1 MRWLFS
7 ERTTPKCSPFR
18 GQGLGLAA
26 EIWAEINL
34 HLKSGRSA
42 VSTGKWVLIILL
54 DQNVENLLPSKYT
67 KEVVVKHST
76 NTFIFDFP
84 KHQLQI

>member
-18 GQGLGLAA
+18 GQGPGLAA

-42 VSTGKWVLIILL
+42 VSTGKWVFIILL

-67 KEVVVKHST
+67 KEVVVTVPTLLYLISQNINFK
-76 NTFIFDFP
+76 F
-84 KHQLQI
+84 K